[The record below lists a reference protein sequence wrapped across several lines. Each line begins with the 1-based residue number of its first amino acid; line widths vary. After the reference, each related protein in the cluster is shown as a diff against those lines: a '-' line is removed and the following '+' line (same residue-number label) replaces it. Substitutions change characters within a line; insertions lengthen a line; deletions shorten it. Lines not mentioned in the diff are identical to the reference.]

1 MPLFLDSD
9 PEESSRPSKRE
20 RSTKLAS
27 ATFRPSEP
35 GRSAYFSGPTAV
47 STATTLTAAQ
57 LNAEELFSPR
67 RRAGPIPVD
76 DESIT
81 EIIPD
86 KPLAPKINK
95 PALVRSE
102 SSMDYFENDPL
113 DDTVFES
120 LDRIEEQN
128 SQAMDA
134 TQGALST
141 TGSQTNAAL
150 VNHTAY
156 RSNSSDVIEIEDDD
170 EDEDNNK
177 ENYTYRSGSQS
188 QYQSLSQ
195 LRRAR
200 RQAIQAIDVFD
211 DEVIEVSDWYV

>member
-1 MPLFLDSD
+1 
-9 PEESSRPSKRE
+9 
-20 RSTKLAS
+20 
-27 ATFRPSEP
+27 
-35 GRSAYFSGPTAV
+35 
-47 STATTLTAAQ
+47 
-57 LNAEELFSPR
+57 
-67 RRAGPIPVD
+67 
-76 DESIT
+76 
-81 EIIPD
+81 
-86 KPLAPKINK
+86 
-95 PALVRSE
+95 
-102 SSMDYFENDPL
+102 MDYFENDPL